1 MHRVIMGVSFRIY
14 ENEARFF
21 MFLILK
27 AGLLFSAIPYQFG
40 AAALRVMESRL
51 SLKIR
56 FVCL

>member
-1 MHRVIMGVSFRIY
+1 MIYGRMGVSFRTH
-14 ENEARFF
+14 ENEACFF

-27 AGLLFSAIPYQFG
+27 AGLLFSAIPYQFA
-40 AAALRVMESRL
+40 AAALKVMESSL

>member
-1 MHRVIMGVSFRIY
+1 MGVSFRIN

-27 AGLLFSAIPYQFG
+27 AGLLFSAIPYQFE
-40 AAALRVMESRL
+40 AAALKVMESSL